1 MRSALTEIFH
11 FRYTDFNTFLK
22 IFPVRPNDNESGQNK
37 RLRNMS
43 PEPDPIHRLFALSV
57 ERSRMSSCLLIPVT
71 LLGRSFITPTGGTS
85 IWSPLLVFITVLMI
99 AIAIRRAS
107 KTPII
112 IPSMSDSSNIVS
124 MILLFQTVLR
134 IILPINDPA

>member
-1 MRSALTEIFH
+1 
-11 FRYTDFNTFLK
+11 
-22 IFPVRPNDNESGQNK
+22 
-37 RLRNMS
+37 MS

-99 AIAIRRAS
+99 AIAIMRAS
-107 KTPII
+107 
-112 IPSMSDSSNIVS
+112 
-124 MILLFQTVLR
+124 ILFHVCHFVFSYGR
-134 IILPINDPA
+134 ISEH

>member
-1 MRSALTEIFH
+1 
-11 FRYTDFNTFLK
+11 
-22 IFPVRPNDNESGQNK
+22 
-37 RLRNMS
+37 MS

-99 AIAIRRAS
+99 AIAIMRAS

-112 IPSMSDSSNIVS
+112 IPSMSDMDASLNTNCYRSIYHTRHNKRPEIFRAQS
-124 MILLFQTVLR
+124 ME
-134 IILPINDPA
+134 